1 MKKYRGCFVRK
12 WYYIFQIEKKNKVV
26 FFTKKWCFFWGT
38 GNIAGAGQ
46 KLFRHFRRDK
56 KINFNFESL
65 FKIEMIVIIIS
76 SKWEIFCLYEPKQ
89 WISFFGIKNIKKI
102 VYRLSH
108 ILWRRG
114 GGITRIG
121 DERGRIWVFSGGSPV
136 FAVDTPGKFQYN
148 INVFLSAKRA
158 FAFE

>member
-1 MKKYRGCFVRK
+1 MKKYLGYFIRK
-12 WYYIFQIEKKNKVV
+12 WYYIFQTEKKNKFV

-89 WISFFGIKNIKKI
+89 WISFFGIKNIKKC
-102 VYRLSH
+102 VPVVPYPVGRERRHHKNWGWKGKNMGFFRRLSRFCCWH
-108 ILWRRG
+108 AREIS
-114 GGITRIG
+114 I
-121 DERGRIWVFSGGSPV
+121 
-136 FAVDTPGKFQYN
+136 
-148 INVFLSAKRA
+148 
-158 FAFE
+158 